1 MLYVHMEF
9 MQLHTQNIF
18 TGHNDVL
25 ALPRFCANILV
36 VAVITILVVKT
47 KFGLCR

>member
-9 MQLHTQNIF
+9 MQLHTQNVF

-25 ALPRFCANILV
+25 YHDSMPI
-36 VAVITILVVKT
+36 VAVITVLVVKT